1 MTTINRGKFMR
12 KFLFTVLMITA
23 GAAQAGPVAVTIDF
37 DDTLP
42 TYFGTTTHQEDGFT
56 LTSNVPAGTLIDNNN
71 LVRGGLGIF
80 GGGNNTQSIF
90 WGANDVISTLS
101 LVEDSGKRFD
111 LLSLDA
117 SSLLN
122 LSGALTLSGT
132 KYAGGATVSQVI
144 TLNGTLSTY
153 NITGMDGITD
163 LSISFDGGGNTPPFD
178 LDNIQMSVVPLPAG
192 IWLFGSA
199 MVGLAGWS
207 RRRIAA
213 TT

>member
-12 KFLFTVLMITA
+12 KFLFTTLMIAA
-23 GAAQAGPVAVTIDF
+23 GSAQAGAVTIDF

-42 TYFGTTTHQEDGFT
+42 TYFGTTIHQEDGFT
-56 LTSNVPAGTLIDNNN
+56 LTSNVPDGTLIDNNN

-80 GGGNNTQSIF
+80 GGGNDTQSIF
-90 WGANDVISTLS
+90 WGANGAASTLS

-122 LSGALTLSGT
+122 LSGELTLSGT
-132 KYAGGATVSQVI
+132 EYAGGATVSQV
-144 TLNGTLSTY
+144 LNLTANLSTY
-153 NITGMDGITD
+153 NITGMNGITD
-163 LSISFDGGGNTPPFD
+163 LTISFDGGSSIPPFD

-207 RRRIAA
+207 RRRTTA